1 MSFQNFKENKT
12 RDLVSKTLDTILS
25 YVDKKREPGLMKLVN
40 ISEKLM
46 GDKFRK
52 EVFDSARELIK
63 NPDAKWMKYANS
75 LMDDIDPHVIKT
87 TALNLGYQAGFYGY
101 SKMSDFAEKNGY
113 RLPWIIL
120 MDPTSACNKHCTGCW
135 AAEYG
140 HRMNLSYEDLDSIVS
155 QGEELGIYFYMMT
168 GGEPLIRKDDIVKL
182 ARKHDKCMFYAF
194 TNGTLIDEQFCE
206 EMKALGNITL
216 ALSLE
221 GFEEDNDSRRG
232 DGSFAATIKA
242 MDMLKKYGLLFGTSI
257 CYTSKNYLSVTS
269 DEFLDFL
276 IEKGARYSWYFH
288 YMPVG
293 NNASTEL
300 MLKPE
305 QREYMYHRIREIR
318 AMEGGKPIFTFD
330 FQNDGEYV
338 GGCIAGGR
346 FYCHINANGDVEP
359 CVFIHYS
366 GANIHEKSLLEC
378 LSQPL
383 FRKYQEGQP
392 FNENHLRPCPMLENP
407 DKLVEVVNESGAK
420 STDLESP
427 EEVCHLCNKCI
438 DYAENWTPTAERL
451 MKENP
456 QTKFGKKGS

>member
-1 MSFQNFKENKT
+1 MSFQDFKDKTTRALVAKTIDGVFNYVNKEREN
-12 RDLVSKTLDTILS
+12 
-25 YVDKKREPGLMKLVN
+25 GLLKLVD

-52 EVFDSARELIK
+52 EVFDGARTLIR
-63 NPDAKWMKYANS
+63 NPEAKWMKYINS
-75 LMDDIDPHVIKT
+75 LLDGIDPHVVKT

-101 SKMSDFAEKNGY
+101 SKTSDFAEKNGY

-120 MDPTSACNKHCTGCW
+120 LDPTSACNKHCTGCW

-140 HRMNLSYEDLDSIVS
+140 HKMNLSYEDLDSIVT

-168 GGEPLIRKDDIVKL
+168 GGEPLMRKKDIVRL
-182 ARKHDKCMFYAF
+182 AKKHDKSMFYAF
-194 TNGTLIDEQFCE
+194 TNGTLIDEEFCE
-206 EMKALGNITL
+206 EMRTLGNITL
-216 ALSLE
+216 ALSVE
-221 GFEEDNDSRRG
+221 GFEEENDFRRG
-232 DGSFAATIKA
+232 KGSFEMTVKA
-242 MDMLKKYGLLFGTSI
+242 MDMLRKYGLLFGTSI
-257 CYTSKNYLSVTS
+257 CYTSKNYRTVTS

-276 IEKGARYSWYFH
+276 IEKGVRYSWYFH

-300 MLKPE
+300 LLKPE

-366 GANIHEKSLLEC
+366 EANIHEKSLLEC

-383 FRKYQEGQP
+383 FRTYQKGQP

-407 DKLVEVVNESGAK
+407 ESLVKMVRDSGAK

-427 EEVCHLCNKCI
+427 EDVCHLCEKCSN
-438 DYAENWTPTAERL
+438 YADEWAPTAEKL
-451 MKENP
+451 MSANSKR
-456 QTKFGKKGS
+456 KAF